1 MGCPGD
7 GKPGQAENLY
17 VLLRSKR
24 EQAAVMW
31 SIKAD
36 TPICNNCFFVYDI
49 YVLNLVLSKTRN
61 LISRFI
67 KMIDS
72 FANVRIQTILIS
84 ALSLLFWQTLLAEE
98 KPYAPETI
106 QDVVIVSAEQTIDM
120 ILASPE
126 LLVIDSR
133 KKTEYLK
140 GHIEGSINILN
151 TQLEREELERIAP
164 DKTKAILFYC
174 NGVRCLRSTDSIT
187 KARSWG
193 YSNLIWFRGGWKEWT
208 EKRLPVIVDK

>member
-1 MGCPGD
+1 
-7 GKPGQAENLY
+7 
-17 VLLRSKR
+17 
-24 EQAAVMW
+24 
-31 SIKAD
+31 
-36 TPICNNCFFVYDI
+36 
-49 YVLNLVLSKTRN
+49 
-61 LISRFI
+61 
-67 KMIDS
+67 MIDS
-72 FANVRIQTILIS
+72 SCTVRFKTVLIIGV
-84 ALSLLFWQTLLAEE
+84 LLQFSTVLVAEE

-106 QDVVIVSAEQTIDM
+106 QDVMIVSAEETIDM
-120 ILASPE
+120 ILSSPE

-151 TQLEREELERIAP
+151 TQLEREDLERIAP

-174 NGVRCLRSTDSIT
+174 NGVRCLRSSDSIN

-193 YSNLIWFRGGWKEWT
+193 YTNLIWFRGGWKEWT